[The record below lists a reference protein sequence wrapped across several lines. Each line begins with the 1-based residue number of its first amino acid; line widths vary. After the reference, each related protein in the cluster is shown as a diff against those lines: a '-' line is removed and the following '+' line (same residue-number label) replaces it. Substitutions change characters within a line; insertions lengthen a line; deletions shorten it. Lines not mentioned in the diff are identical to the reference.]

1 METSNLPLYPKVSSI
16 YNKIIQLVIAIVLI
30 IFLLNFWVTSNERS
44 EKMIHDH
51 FYSLA
56 EDHLTQYVTGIS
68 SLDLI
73 DNPDLLNKY
82 VNGISSA
89 DWVYDT
95 HVYDATGRTIAVS
108 NTHASIKDIYGIS
121 INKSNKSDEY
131 IPFVQEI
138 RTEELIGFMRITV
151 KKDYFTKNLDTT
163 NYDNHAMLR
172 LMIVMSIFIGFLL
185 TRGLNRFSRQGYRL
199 PVEK

>member
-44 EKMIHDH
+44 EKAIHDH
-51 FYSLA
+51 FYFLA
-56 EDHLTQYVTGIS
+56 EEHLAQSVTGVA
-68 SLDLI
+68 SLELI
-73 DNPDLLNKY
+73 DKPDLLDKY
-82 VNGISSA
+82 VNGVSSA
-89 DWVYDT
+89 DWVYDA
-95 HVYDATGRTIAVS
+95 HVYDTTGRTLAMS

-121 INKSNKSDEY
+121 LNKSNKSGEY
-131 IPFVQEI
+131 IPFIQEI
-138 RTEELIGFMRITV
+138 KTEELIGFMRITV
-151 KKDYFTKNLDTT
+151 KKDYFTKKLDAT

-199 PVEK
+199 PFEK